1 MASAETLVMH
11 IGYTVCWWKSQTEN
25 HIFFVGVIVIQIAIN
40 VAGGIG
46 TYSGVLSN
54 LPT

>member
-1 MASAETLVMH
+1 MPYGDEYRRLKNSR
-11 IGYTVCWWKSQTEN
+11 
-25 HIFFVGVIVIQIAIN
+25 FFVGAIVIQIAIN

-46 TYSGVLSN
+46 TYSSVLSH